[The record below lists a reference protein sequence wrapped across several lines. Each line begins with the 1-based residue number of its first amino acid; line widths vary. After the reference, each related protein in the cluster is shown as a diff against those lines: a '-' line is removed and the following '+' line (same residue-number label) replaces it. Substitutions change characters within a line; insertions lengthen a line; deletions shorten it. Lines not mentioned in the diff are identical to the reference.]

1 MSKNILTTN
10 ESLFIIDDMVLKDLK
25 YEEAVTAHS
34 FQAGVTS
41 TMARLGYSEKLQG
54 CWNSDAFLRY
64 TKLGRT
70 NRLRDQVKL
79 FTSWARDAER
89 NNINL

>member
-1 MSKNILTTN
+1 
-10 ESLFIIDDMVLKDLK
+10 
-25 YEEAVTAHS
+25 
-34 FQAGVTS
+34 
-41 TMARLGYSEKLQG
+41 MARLRYSEKLQG